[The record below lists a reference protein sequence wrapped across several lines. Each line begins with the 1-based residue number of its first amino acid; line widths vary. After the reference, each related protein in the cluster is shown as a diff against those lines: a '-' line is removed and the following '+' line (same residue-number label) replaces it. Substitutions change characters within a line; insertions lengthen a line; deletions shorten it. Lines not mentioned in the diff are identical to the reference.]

1 MVLRVTHT
9 EHDGFESF
17 SWKSRIA
24 PGGHRRPLFADLSTK
39 SHCTA
44 LKAEKHSSLSAAI
57 SARKLER
64 KKVSSCM
71 QF

>member
-1 MVLRVTHT
+1 MDLRVTHI

-24 PGGHRRPLFADLSTK
+24 PGGHRRPLFADLSAN
-39 SHCTA
+39 HCTA
-44 LKAEKHSSLSAAI
+44 LKAEKHLSLSAAI